1 MQQVY
6 QQQMENQAN
15 ALNNVENYNSVNP
28 NTTVDSIDMTTLKIS
43 EEGLTDEV
51 LENPDDNEGV
61 FF

>member
-51 LENPDDNEGV
+51 LENHDDNEGE
-61 FF
+61 

>member
-51 LENPDDNEGV
+51 LENPDDNEGD
-61 FF
+61 

>member
-28 NTTVDSIDMTTLKIS
+28 DTTVDSIDMTTLKIS

-61 FF
+61 SF

>member
-1 MQQVY
+1 
-6 QQQMENQAN
+6 MENQAN

-51 LENPDDNEGV
+51 LENPDDNEGE
-61 FF
+61 

>member
-51 LENPDDNEGV
+51 LENPDDNEGM
-61 FF
+61 

>member
-51 LENPDDNEGV
+51 LESPDDNEGM
-61 FF
+61 

>member
-51 LENPDDNEGV
+51 LENADDNEGD
-61 FF
+61 